1 MMIETDAVP
10 LIVWLAPIDYQKIFN
25 SNAMNRVS
33 RTTCILATSV
43 VVALATANC
52 FAQGQGKRP
61 VRVLVGGA
69 PGGPPDLQIRLLV
82 SSLSE
87 ALGQTL
93 IVDNRPSNNGIVAA
107 EIAAKAPPDGNTFI
121 VGNSG
126 SHAVNATLYRE
137 LPYDPARDFAPVSQI
152 STSGMIVAA
161 NARLPGTSIQDLVA
175 AAKKQPGKFNI
186 AVAGA
191 TGELAGDALWAQL
204 QITMNNV
211 RYKGSSPA
219 ELALVSG
226 EVDLSLLTPLATQA
240 HIQAGK
246 LKAYGITSAQ
256 RSTVLPDVPT
266 LAEQG
271 VTGYDFQFWNG
282 LFAPARTPDRRVRA
296 AHRGIVRGLQTPEVK
311 ERFRQLGL
319 EAVGN
324 SPEEFTAVVKRDIE
338 KFRKIIVES
347 GIPRM

>member
-1 MMIETDAVP
+1 MV
-10 LIVWLAPIDYQKIFN
+10 
-25 SNAMNRVS
+25 
-33 RTTCILATSV
+33 
-43 VVALATANC
+43 
-52 FAQGQGKRP
+52 
-61 VRVLVGGA
+61 
-69 PGGPPDLQIRLLV
+69 
-82 SSLSE
+82 
-87 ALGQTL
+87 
-93 IVDNRPSNNGIVAA
+93 
-107 EIAAKAPPDGNTFI
+107 
-121 VGNSG
+121 
-126 SHAVNATLYRE
+126 
-137 LPYDPARDFAPVSQI
+137 
-152 STSGMIVAA
+152 VAA
-161 NARLPGTSIQDLVA
+161 NARLPGASIQDLVA